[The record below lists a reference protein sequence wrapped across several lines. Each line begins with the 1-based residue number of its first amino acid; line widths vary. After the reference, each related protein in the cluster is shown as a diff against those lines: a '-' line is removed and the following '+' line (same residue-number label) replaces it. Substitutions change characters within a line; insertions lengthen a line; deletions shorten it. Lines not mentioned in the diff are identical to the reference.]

1 MDDSPEVIR
10 QQMEETRA
18 SLSEKLETLEQQVV
32 GTVQDAR
39 AAVTDTVE
47 TVKEA
52 VHETVESV
60 KDTFDISR
68 QMERHPWAMLGGSI
82 ALGYVGGLLFE
93 QLEAPQPY
101 ATNGHGVPAPVYDRP
116 PNRTT
121 NGATGETNGGP
132 DSDHGHSLLRQF
144 EPEIARL
151 KGLAVGAAMS
161 VVRDMISGSI
171 PDPLKPQ
178 VRDVMNSLT
187 VKLGGEPIRAPL
199 LEPAPARQAG

>member
-10 QQMEETRA
+10 LQMEETRA

-60 KDTFDISR
+60 KDTFDIGR
-68 QMERHPWAMLGGSI
+68 QMEKHPWAMLGGSI

-93 QLEAPQPY
+93 QLEASHPY
-101 ATNGHGVPAPVYDRP
+101 ETNGAAAPVYDRP
-116 PNRTT
+116 PATT
-121 NGATGETNGGP
+121 ANGEYAP
-132 DSDHGHSLLRQF
+132 RLAADADSDHGPSLLRQF

-151 KGLAVGAAMS
+151 KGLAVGAAISM
-161 VVRDMISGSI
+161 VRDMITGSV
-171 PDPLKPQ
+171 PAPLKPQ
-178 VRDVMNSLT
+178 VREVMNNLT
-187 VKLGGEPIRAPL
+187 VKLGGEPIREPL
-199 LEPAPARQAG
+199 LTPE